1 MSETTSPA
9 PTAAAV
15 LEHIVTSLVDNPDQ
29 VRVDVSEGAHGAVL
43 EVRVAE
49 GDMGRVIGKRGRVAQ
64 AIRTLVRA
72 AATRDQV
79 DVDIE
84 FID

>member
-1 MSETTSPA
+1 MTDSAA
-9 PTAAAV
+9 PTAQAV
-15 LEHIVTSLVDNPDQ
+15 LHHIVTSIVDHPDQ
-29 VRVDVSEGAHGAVL
+29 VRVDVTSGSSGAVL
-43 EVRVAE
+43 EVRVAD

-72 AATRDQV
+72 AATKDQV